1 MKLIESIDIT
11 QINDPIRLN
20 TYCETHVTYF
30 KSRKSV
36 KKGIKNGEVRLNDQI
51 VHGGTWLKTGD
62 IISILDLEYTPPK
75 TYNLSLEIVFE
86 DEYLAIINKPAGLT
100 VSGNQFKTLANAL
113 SYNLKPSLINDRLP
127 WPLPVH
133 RLDNQTSGLIIVAKT
148 KLARVILG
156 QMFANKTIKKTYH
169 ALIMGTIN
177 QNGILATQIE
187 QKEATT
193 VYERIETVKSL
204 KNENISMVRLFPKTG
219 RTHQIRIHLATNG
232 TPILGD
238 KLYSKST
245 LKHKGL
251 FLTASGLNFNHPISN
266 LPIIIEVPIPNKFT
280 TRLKKRTTSLGIT
293 PALIYHF
300 FC

>member
-280 TRLKKRTTSLGIT
+280 TRLKNEQRRWAS
-293 PALIYHF
+293 HQH
-300 FC
+300 